1 MAEADQQFRH
11 FISAETVVSAL
22 SLACAAPLTTKD
34 ARRRLKGYGD
44 GAIGIV
50 IMRPC
55 EAAARR
61 RDTGSLLDH
70 LVGAGAQPR
79 RNVARPRVET
89 DACRRIICRHFL
101 EASIHA
107 APSDLARQV
116 MWPYTFN
123 RPTRKRLH

>member
-61 RDTGSLLDH
+61 RDTGVYSITSSARALSL
-70 LVGAGAQPR
+70 GGMSRARAWKR
-79 RNVARPRVET
+79 MRVA
-89 DACRRIICRHFL
+89 A
-101 EASIHA
+101 
-107 APSDLARQV
+107 
-116 MWPYTFN
+116 
-123 RPTRKRLH
+123 